1 MAALILSV
9 VGIFFTLSG
18 ALVWYTKWPNL
29 IAGYD
34 KNAFTN
40 PKAAAVW
47 TGKCLTVTGLLALCL
62 AGGGLCFSG
71 KQTDLYLFIAFMLGS
86 MLTGVVM
93 LAGIQRYVK

>member
-1 MAALILSV
+1 MATIILFITGSFFILLGVLI
-9 VGIFFTLSG
+9 
-18 ALVWYTKWPNL
+18 WYTQWPGL

-34 KNAFTN
+34 ENACTD

-47 TGKCLTVTGLLALCL
+47 TGKCLTATGLLALCL
-62 AGGGLCFSG
+62 AGVGLYFSG